1 MRSTVVHRAQ
11 LSLSLFAVALLLEN
25 TAALNAAENYRAV
38 AKAAISVTRYEQSV
52 SHLAREVMGGRA
64 VGTPESRK
72 AIEFIAST
80 FELIG
85 LQPAQGN
92 YLQEY
97 DHEYEGVAKAANVIG
112 LLPGNH
118 PDLKNEAVIIT
129 AHHDHLG
136 RRKHDGCPN
145 ERLGKCI
152 KPGANDN
159 ASGVAGLIELAYAL
173 HAVKDEIRRTVIFA
187 TMDGEECGCTGSNH
201 YVFRDPVHPISRTV
215 YALNIDSIGKGGSLE
230 IYKADTHHSAGENCE
245 NDGEVFARK
254 GIPAASLIGD
264 NPDYHLCT
272 DTVAGIDFE
281 KAVSTVRHALDLVLK
296 AVQN

>member
-1 MRSTVVHRAQ
+1 MKSAVAHRAH
-11 LSLSLFAVALLLEN
+11 LFLSLFAAALLLEN
-25 TAALNAAENYRAV
+25 IAALNAAENYRAA

-52 SHLAREVMGGRA
+52 THLASEVMGGRA

-85 LQPAQGN
+85 LQPAQAS

-97 DHEYEGVAKAANVIG
+97 DHKYEGVAKAANVIG

-118 PDLKNEAVIIT
+118 PELKNEAVIIT

-145 ERLGKCI
+145 ERAGKCI

-159 ASGVAGLIELAYAL
+159 ASGVAALFELAYAL
-173 HAVKDEIRRTVIFA
+173 YAVKDDLKRTVIFA

-201 YVFRDPVHPISRTV
+201 YVFRNPVHPISRTD

-230 IYKADTHHSAGENCE
+230 VYEADTGHSAGENCE

-254 GIPAASLIGD
+254 GVPAASLIGD

-272 DTVAGIDFE
+272 DTVAGMDFK
-281 KAVSTVRHALDLVLK
+281 KAISTAQHALNLVLK